1 MKMELG
7 AQTFTVR
14 DYMQT
19 TWDFREAMKRIAEIG
34 YTCVQLSAVGNV
46 PVQAQRDICDE
57 FGLKIVLTHTN
68 PDRMIADPE
77 GVIRDHDILG
87 CDYIGIG
94 MMNPKY
100 QRAEW
105 IDQFAKDF
113 TTPAKKMRDAGKLL
127 MYHNHNLEWTRL
139 RDGRRIMDVL
149 LEQMPADLM
158 GVTLDTYWVQAGGG
172 DPAYWLRRLSGRV
185 DCVHFKDMVF
195 SPEDKAVRMAAI
207 GDGNMNY
214 PEILRAC
221 EDAGVQYAFV
231 EQDNCY
237 GVDPFLCLKRSY
249 DWLHA
254 QGLE

>member
-1 MKMELG
+1 
-7 AQTFTVR
+7 
-14 DYMQT
+14 
-19 TWDFREAMKRIAEIG
+19 
-34 YTCVQLSAVGNV
+34 
-46 PVQAQRDICDE
+46 
-57 FGLKIVLTHTN
+57 
-68 PDRMIADPE
+68 
-77 GVIRDHDILG
+77 
-87 CDYIGIG
+87 
-94 MMNPKY
+94 
-100 QRAEW
+100 
-105 IDQFAKDF
+105 
-113 TTPAKKMRDAGKLL
+113 
-127 MYHNHNLEWTRL
+127 MYHNHHMEFARF
-139 RDGRRIMDVL
+139 DGKTFLDL
-149 LEQMPADLM
+149 LCETFTPEEC
-158 GVTLDTYWVQAGGG
+158 GVTLDTSWVQAGGG

>member
-1 MKMELG
+1 MKIG
-7 AQTFTVR
+7 AQFFTIR
-14 DYMQT
+14 DYCRT
-19 TWDFREAMKRIAEIG
+19 PEALDESLKRVADIG
-34 YTCVQLSAVGNV
+34 YRHIQLSGVCPYEADWMAERLRTYGLSVEITHFDYNRIL
-46 PVQAQRDICDE
+46 RDPT
-57 FGLKIVLTHTN
+57 GT
-68 PDRMIADPE
+68 
-77 GVIRDHDILG
+77 IRFHDAMG
-87 CDYIGIG
+87 CRWIGIG
-94 MMNPKY
+94 SNP
-100 QRAEW
+100 RGVNPEGLAAMAAE
-105 IDQFAKDF
+105 IKPVL
-113 TTPAKKMRDAGKLL
+113 PALIAGGHRF
-127 MYHNHNLEWTRL
+127 MYHNHHMEFARF
-139 RDGRRIMDVL
+139 DGKTFLDL
-149 LEQMPADLM
+149 LCETFTPEEC

-237 GVDPFLCLKRSY
+237 GVDPFLGLKRSY

>member
-1 MKMELG
+1 M
-7 AQTFTVR
+7 
-14 DYMQT
+14 
-19 TWDFREAMKRIAEIG
+19 
-34 YTCVQLSAVGNV
+34 
-46 PVQAQRDICDE
+46 
-57 FGLKIVLTHTN
+57 
-68 PDRMIADPE
+68 
-77 GVIRDHDILG
+77 
-87 CDYIGIG
+87 
-94 MMNPKY
+94 
-100 QRAEW
+100 
-105 IDQFAKDF
+105 
-113 TTPAKKMRDAGKLL
+113 
-127 MYHNHNLEWTRL
+127 
-139 RDGRRIMDVL
+139 
-149 LEQMPADLM
+149 
-158 GVTLDTYWVQAGGG
+158 
-172 DPAYWLRRLSGRV
+172 

>member
-57 FGLKIVLTHTN
+57 YGLKIVLTHTN

-139 RDGRRIMDVL
+139 ARRPPDYGRAAGTDAGGLDGRDAGYL
-149 LEQMPADLM
+149 L
-158 GVTLDTYWVQAGGG
+158 GAGGG
-172 DPAYWLRRLSGRV
+172 RGCSGM
-185 DCVHFKDMVF
+185 D
-195 SPEDKAVRMAAI
+195 
-207 GDGNMNY
+207 
-214 PEILRAC
+214 
-221 EDAGVQYAFV
+221 
-231 EQDNCY
+231 
-237 GVDPFLCLKRSY
+237 
-249 DWLHA
+249 
-254 QGLE
+254 